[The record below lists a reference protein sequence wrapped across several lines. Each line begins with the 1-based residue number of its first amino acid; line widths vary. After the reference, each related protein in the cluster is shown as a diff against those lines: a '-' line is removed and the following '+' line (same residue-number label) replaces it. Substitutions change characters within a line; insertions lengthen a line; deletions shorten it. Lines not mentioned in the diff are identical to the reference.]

1 MFDMTSVCEGVLTI
15 AVAVITGLVIPYV
28 RSKTTSTQQA
38 EIVAWVKIA
47 VTAAEQ
53 IYTGTGMGKEKKAY
67 VENWLKEHG
76 VTVDESKLDALIESA
91 VLEMNAALKN
101 GGN

>member
-1 MFDMTSVCEGVLTI
+1 MFDMTVICEGVLTI

-53 IYTGTGMGKEKKAY
+53 IYTGTGLGEKKKAY

-76 VTVDESKLDALIESA
+76 VTVDSEKLNALIESA